1 MTEEA
6 LPPVEEVPVD
16 VPVEEPVEEP
26 VDEPTPVIPPKSEF
40 VEATRIEFE
49 VWIPEDVYRADRY
62 GFEAIAMQRFES
74 HWGIPAAGVTALT
87 RQSAQPGF
95 HTTENFT
102 VLTVYSF
109 VHSFRVKEAG
119 DDAL

>member
-6 LPPVEEVPVD
+6 LPPVEEVPV
-16 VPVEEPVEEP
+16 EEP
-26 VDEPTPVIPPKSEF
+26 VDEPAPVIPPKSEF
-40 VEATRIEFE
+40 VDATRIEFE

-62 GFEAIAMQRFES
+62 GFEAIAKDRFES
-74 HWGIPAAGVTALT
+74 HYGIPAAGVTALT

-95 HTTENFT
+95 HVMENFT